1 MLEIIIA
8 LMFIIITLFVSGM
21 FGQGKKTIKRSSTF
35 NPIIDNFH
43 TIEEVQSALR
53 KAGVPLFTLYASPP
67 SSIRR
72 LFVTYLGWCSPH
84 KGLEA
89 SQLIIGIDYTKS
101 NEWQVRTLA
110 TT

>member
-72 LFVTYLGWCSPH
+72 LFVIILDGVLRI
-84 KGLEA
+84 KA
-89 SQLIIGIDYTKS
+89 SRHRS
-101 NEWQVRTLA
+101 SSSA
-110 TT
+110 STTQRVTNGR